1 MQRRGLDTGE
11 LGLDLAP
18 PGEGSV
24 LRNVLGA
31 GSVVEQAASFP
42 HLLVV
47 GTVELGESPLLGDV
61 NLLTARELELGSP
74 EGLDDGIPVLVVGP
88 DRHQRLSDVDT
99 GDCSLGLAESSP
111 HSSLQTISACAR
123 QHFVD
128 AENVEGMDT
137 DLDVELILGRVLH
150 HVLVAANTA
159 GLESLSGQLL
169 VLIGDQVDAEG
180 EIVNMSF
187 LATQIVDPD
196 LGVWDTTAEPRLG
209 IRLVLTIPVTPC
221 RSTT

>member
-1 MQRRGLDTGE
+1 
-11 LGLDLAP
+11 
-18 PGEGSV
+18 V

-61 NLLTARELELGSP
+61 NLLTAGELELGSP

-88 DRHQRLSDVDT
+88 DRHQWLSDVDT

-150 HVLVAANTA
+150 HVLVATDAA
-159 GLESLSGQLL
+159 SLEGLGGELL

-180 EIVNMSF
+180 ELVDAS
-187 LATQIVDPD
+187 LLTAQVEDPD
-196 LGVWDTTAEPRLG
+196 LGVGDTAAEPGLG
-209 IRLVLTIPVTPC
+209 VGLVLAVAVATRWTPAHLE
-221 RSTT
+221 